1 MIKFDYT
8 KSQYELLCEECMLN
22 EEERLI
28 FKLRCMNNSNTQILM
43 LLAEKNFSMSSATL
57 SRKLKVINNKIHKV
71 IKEGK

>member
-22 EEERLI
+22 EEEQLI
-28 FKLRCMNNSNTQILM
+28 FKLRCLSKSNVQISVELENRGFPM
-43 LLAEKNFSMSSATL
+43 APATL
-57 SRKLKVINNKIHKV
+57 SRKIKNIDNKIHKV

>member
-22 EEERLI
+22 EEEQLI
-28 FKLRCMNNSNTQILM
+28 FKLRCLSKSNVQILTE
-43 LLAEKNFSMSSATL
+43 LENRGCPLAPATL
-57 SRKLKVINNKIHKV
+57 SRKIKNIDNKIHKV